1 MSGQKYGSLEKL
13 GKKWKSR
20 KKPHIPARGCDGSQA
35 EAAEWCREGFET
47 DPYGWGSRSTVRE
60 EAGRETALENPN
72 SLSGWIRSLTLRI
85 QMFAIKQADVLIFHS
100 VYFYSFIEIKLVC
113 N

>member
-1 MSGQKYGSLEKL
+1 MSGQKYDSLEKL

-20 KKPHIPARGCDGSQA
+20 KRPHITTQGCEESQA

-47 DPYGWGSRSTVRE
+47 NPYGRGSRSTVRE

-72 SLSGWIRSLTLRI
+72 SLSGWICSLTLRI
-85 QMFAIKQADVLIFHS
+85 QMLAIKQADVLIFHS